1 MYCIIQPKFDRV
13 CIFVNSFL
21 GFLQGL
27 YNENKD
33 FAVQSLLMHL
43 PLLHPG
49 NNEAKE
55 EYLTLLPNILSHSL
69 DNSIHEEECRQLFSL
84 AVVHPAFTQ
93 QDKVKLNFWLSLLAE
108 REDKVKEKQH
118 SLALH
123 HTLSDSSAH
132 FFKGHDSWRMPQSGN
147 SQRGG
152 HTNGWRQQSMPPQQM
167 HQPQQQQEPLQ
178 QTRKRLDHKDSGIS
192 TSFDE
197 LGSGASGRQYIFLKH
212 KSFYGQHNIQK
223 CLRLFKTNL

>member
-1 MYCIIQPKFDRV
+1 MLNKSCQNDLW
-13 CIFVNSFL
+13 NFL
-21 GFLQGL
+21 FKKHISPVDFLMSL
-27 YNENKD
+27 YKENKD

-55 EYLTLLPNILSHSL
+55 EYLTLLPNILSHSRE
-69 DNSIHEEECRQLFSL
+69 NSIHEEECRQLFSL

-93 QDKVKLNFWLSLLAE
+93 QDKGKLNFWLSLLTDK
-108 REDKVKEKQH
+108 EDKMKEKH
-118 SLALH
+118 SSLALH

-132 FFKGHDSWRMPQSGN
+132 FMKSHESWRIHPSN
-147 SQRGG
+147 SSPRGG
-152 HTNGWRQQSMPPQQM
+152 HTNGWRQSLPPQT
-167 HQPQQQQEPLQ
+167 QQQHQQPPEPVQ

-197 LGSGASGRQYIFLKH
+197 LGTAAAGMCIANSINRV
-212 KSFYGQHNIQK
+212 
-223 CLRLFKTNL
+223 NL